1 MTLRDFFQYLSDNP
15 LSLMIYFT
23 GVPLLALW
31 VGWIDRDKGHES
43 PWKHLYAFLIYAVC
57 IPGIF
62 SAALSVYLFLFER
75 GGSILNV
82 NLLTQV
88 VPVLSMVLTLSIIK
102 RNVPFEY
109 VPGLGKLSNLMY
121 LIATAFGLM
130 YLLDRTHIFAFVSI
144 PVHYLLLIVLGL
156 VLVFRV
162 ALGRV
167 IN

>member
-15 LSLMIYFT
+15 LALIAYFIA
-23 GVPLLALW
+23 VPVLALW
-31 VGWIDRDKGHES
+31 IGWMDRDKGHES
-43 PWKHLYAFLIYAVC
+43 PWKHLYALLIYAVC

-62 SAALSVYLFLFER
+62 SVALSVYMFLFER

-88 VPVLSMVLTLSIIK
+88 VPVLSMLLTLSIIK

-109 VPGLGKLSNLMY
+109 IPGLGKLSSLMT
-121 LIATAFGLM
+121 LIGAAFALM

-144 PVHYLLLIVLGL
+144 PVHYLLLTVLGL
-156 VLVFRV
+156 VLAFRF
-162 ALGRV
+162 ALGRM
-167 IN
+167 IG